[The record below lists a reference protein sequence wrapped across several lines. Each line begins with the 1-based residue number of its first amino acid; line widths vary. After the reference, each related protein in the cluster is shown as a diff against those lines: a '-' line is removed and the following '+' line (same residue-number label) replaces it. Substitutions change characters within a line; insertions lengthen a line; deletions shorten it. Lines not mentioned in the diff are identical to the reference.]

1 MNPSLFLELI
11 LKFLPSLNKI
21 IEKVNGKR
29 NKKLTY
35 LHEEMLRKE
44 YSPDQKWESASVNTT
59 YVAADVVDMDSPLP
73 VKKRDSL
80 AHANGDLPTI
90 GMKLWLGNKQ
100 INAVNIMIARKVAT
114 TQVIAKLLND
124 ASRCVTGMKERLEM
138 CFLQGLSEGVTAVE
152 DSENVGTGIRLNFG
166 YLPENCYGVTT
177 KWGEKGFA
185 PISDLAR
192 VLEEDSGISTIMLAK
207 ETYNLMRQ
215 SDEARELAANYAGS
229 LVMDGVKLPVP
240 NPTKFNEAFKDE
252 YKCDFLIVD
261 RDVIIEKDG
270 KRTTVRPWN
279 ANKIIFLTST
289 EVGALV
295 YGTLP
300 EETHKVE
307 GVEYTKP
314 LEYALL
320 SKYSKNDPLREYTAI
335 QGIVAPIIENVDQI
349 YSLDITEAQVV
360 DEAAETADTDDVKIT
375 VWDTTYKKPEFIA
388 ELKKISGERIASN
401 ISDEKL
407 IEKVNALS
415 GEKEKALKVA
425 VEAHKVTTEV
435 GG

>member
-29 NKKLTY
+29 GNQPTY
-35 LHEEMLRKE
+35 LFEKMLRKE

-59 YVAADVVDMDSPLP
+59 YVAADIVDMDSPLP
-73 VKKRDSL
+73 IKKRDSM
-80 AHANGDLPTI
+80 ANSNGDLPTI

-114 TQVIAKLLND
+114 QQIIAKLLND
-124 ASRCVTGMKERLEM
+124 PVRCVNGFKERIEM
-138 CFLQGLSEGVTAVE
+138 CFLQGLSDGVYAVE
-152 DSENVGTGIRLNFG
+152 DAENVGTGVRLNFK
-166 YLPENCYGVTT
+166 YFPENCFGATI
-177 KWGEKGFA
+177 KWGEQGFK
-185 PISDLAR
+185 PISDIAR
-192 VLEEDSGISTIMLAK
+192 VLAKDSGISTIMIAK
-207 ETYNLMRQ
+207 ETYNLIRQ
-215 SDEARELAANYAGS
+215 SQEAKELAANYSGTIILENS
-229 LVMDGVKLPVP
+229 VLPTP
-240 NPTKFNEAFKDE
+240 LPSKFNEAFKDE

-261 RDVIIEKDG
+261 RDIIIEKDG
-270 KRTTVRPWN
+270 KRNTVRPWN
-279 ANKIIFLTST
+279 ANKVIFLTSQ

-300 EETHKVE
+300 EETHKVD
-307 GVEYTKP
+307 GVEYSKP

-349 YSLDITEAQVV
+349 YSLDISETQQLDEVEEAK
-360 DEAAETADTDDVKIT
+360 DTTDVKVT
-375 VWDTTYKKPEFIA
+375 VWGATYHKAEFIA
-388 ELKKISGERIASN
+388 ALKEITSERIASN
-401 ISDEKL
+401 IGDSKL

-415 GEKEKALKVA
+415 DEDEAKLKAA
-425 VEAHKVTTEV
+425 VESHKVTV
-435 GG
+435 

>member
-11 LKFLPSLNKI
+11 LKFLPSFDKI

-29 NKKLTY
+29 NNKLTY
-35 LHEEMLRKE
+35 LHETMLRKE

-59 YVAADVVDMDSPLP
+59 YVAADIVDMDSPLP

-114 TQVIAKLLND
+114 TQIIAKLLND
-124 ASRCVTGMKERLEM
+124 SVRCVTGMKERLEM

-152 DSENVGTGIRLNFG
+152 DAENVGTGVRLNFG
-166 YLPENCYGVTT
+166 YLPKNCFGSVI
-177 KWGEKGFA
+177 KWGDQGFT
-185 PISDLAR
+185 PISDLSR
-192 VLEEDSGISTIMLAK
+192 VLSKDSGISFIMIAK

-229 LVMDGVKLPVP
+229 LIMDGIKLPVP

-252 YKCDFLIVD
+252 YKCDFIIVD
-261 RDVIIEKDG
+261 RDVVIEKDG
-270 KRTTVRPWN
+270 KRSTIRPWN
-279 ANKIIFLTST
+279 ANKVIFLTSQ

-349 YSLDITEAQVV
+349 YSLDISETQQLDEVEEAK
-360 DEAAETADTDDVKIT
+360 DTTDVKVT
-375 VWDTTYKKPEFIA
+375 VWGATYHKAEFIA
-388 ELKKISGERIASN
+388 ALKEITSERIASN
-401 ISDEKL
+401 IGDSKL

-415 GEKEKALKVA
+415 DEDEAKLKAA
-425 VEAHKVTTEV
+425 VESHKVTV
-435 GG
+435 

>member
-11 LKFLPSLNKI
+11 LRYLPSLDKI

-29 NKKLTY
+29 NNKLTY
-35 LHEEMLRKE
+35 LHETMLRKE

-59 YVAADVVDMDSPLP
+59 YVAADIVDMDSPLP

-100 INAVNIMIARKVAT
+100 INAVNIMIARKVVT
-114 TQVIAKLLND
+114 TQIIAKLLND
-124 ASRCVTGMKERLEM
+124 SARCVTGMKERLEM

-152 DSENVGTGIRLNFG
+152 DAENVGTGVRLKFG
-166 YLPENCYGVTT
+166 YLPQNCFGATI
-177 KWGEKGFA
+177 KWGEQGFT
-185 PISDLAR
+185 PISDFARILAK
-192 VLEEDSGISTIMLAK
+192 DSGISFIMLAK

-229 LVMDGVKLPVP
+229 LIMDGVKLPVP

-261 RDVIIEKDG
+261 RDVVIEKDG
-270 KRTTVRPWN
+270 RRSTIRPWN
-279 ANKIIFLTST
+279 CNKVIFLTST

-307 GVEYTKP
+307 GVEYAKP

-349 YSLDITEAQVV
+349 YSLDISEAQTV
-360 DEAAETADTDDVKIT
+360 DTVNETKDAGDVKIT
-375 VWDTTYKKPEFIA
+375 IWGATYNKAEFIA
-388 ELKKISGERIASN
+388 ALKNISDDRIASN
-401 ISDEKL
+401 IGDSKL

-415 GEKEKALKVA
+415 DENEAKLKAA
-425 VEAHKVTTEV
+425 VESHKVTA
-435 GG
+435 